1 MDALGGYWEGG
12 DAGPRKEI
20 SRACEQCGMSF
31 KKPAHLKQH
40 MQSHS
45 LEVLIWLLML
55 GFLVYCSVNAQAT
68 SARLVCYYPLNVYC
82 VRKGRKRDTCWF
94 DSFGVVATTLL

>member
-12 DAGPRKEI
+12 DGGPRKEL
-20 SRACEQCGMSF
+20 SRECQQCGMSF

-45 LEVLIWLLML
+45 LEVLIWLML
-55 GFLVYCSVNAQAT
+55 GYGISSVNAQAS
-68 SARLVCYYPLNVYC
+68 SAYLIYYYPLNVFC
-82 VRKGRKRDTCWF
+82 VRKG
-94 DSFGVVATTLL
+94 